1 MSTTIAA
8 ISTAIGPSGI
18 GIVRM
23 SGDKARHILNKV
35 YKGKSTLNNRELA
48 YGHIYNGEKKVD
60 EVLVSYMEAPR
71 TYTREDVVEIYCH
84 GGVVAV
90 KEILDTLLLHGAVLA
105 EPGEFTKRAFLN
117 GRLDLA
123 QAEAVIDLINSNTS
137 LSYENSLN
145 QLGGSISKS
154 VNGLYDKMLEVMATI
169 VADIDFPEDEI
180 ETLSSMEI
188 KEKLIEIEEEI
199 ASLLKNSK
207 RGKVLREGIRTLIL
221 GRPNVGKSSLL
232 NALLKENR
240 AIVTDIPGTTR
251 DTIEEILDL
260 DGIPLKLIDT
270 AGIRQTEDIVEKIGV
285 DKAKGLIEDADLLLI
300 VLDNSSK
307 ITEDDI
313 EIIEASKD
321 KEHIIIANKIDLDE
335 KLEERA
341 LSGKDI
347 VRMSL
352 IEGEGIDALLDKI
365 KDKFF
370 SEKINV
376 SEGAYMSNM
385 RQIESLR
392 NAQNS
397 VNSAIL
403 DIDMNIPF
411 DLIEV
416 DLNNVI
422 TELGNITGKTTSEDV
437 LDRIFSE
444 FCIGK

>member
-1 MSTTIAA
+1 M
-8 ISTAIGPSGI
+8 
-18 GIVRM
+18 
-23 SGDKARHILNKV
+23 
-35 YKGKSTLNNRELA
+35 
-48 YGHIYNGEKKVD
+48 
-60 EVLVSYMEAPR
+60 
-71 TYTREDVVEIYCH
+71 
-84 GGVVAV
+84 
-90 KEILDTLLLHGAVLA
+90 
-105 EPGEFTKRAFLN
+105 
-117 GRLDLA
+117 
-123 QAEAVIDLINSNTS
+123 
-137 LSYENSLN
+137 
-145 QLGGSISKS
+145 
-154 VNGLYDKMLEVMATI
+154 
-169 VADIDFPEDEI
+169 
-180 ETLSSMEI
+180 
-188 KEKLIEIEEEI
+188 
-199 ASLLKNSK
+199 
-207 RGKVLREGIRTLIL
+207 
-221 GRPNVGKSSLL
+221 
-232 NALLKENR
+232 
-240 AIVTDIPGTTR
+240 
-251 DTIEEILDL
+251 
-260 DGIPLKLIDT
+260 
-270 AGIRQTEDIVEKIGV
+270 
-285 DKAKGLIEDADLLLI
+285 
-300 VLDNSSK
+300 
-307 ITEDDI
+307 